1 MTRTRRTERR
11 GANAIEFALT
21 FPVFIALMFGLIDF
35 GAYFAGLAITDSI
48 TSQSCRSGALLDPL
62 VEAPE
67 AAAEEEMRNLVE
79 SMPFIQCNE
88 GCSLEATI
96 EGAAPSSHLVCKA
109 TVETQ
114 ILTGMTPV
122 PDLIG
127 SSSMTRMEWQR

>member
-1 MTRTRRTERR
+1 M
-11 GANAIEFALT
+11 T

-96 EGAAPSSHLVCKA
+96 EGAAPSSHLVCNA

-114 ILTGMTPV
+114 ILTGMTPA